1 MEKLTKAFPKKSMI
15 PAIPGDLS
23 QGICICATH
32 ICQES
37 RNQLQQAWDSTEKAR
52 MLLTSKTQQ
61 CWVNCDALHS
71 TQRIVS
77 LRTRPGPSP
86 GCHGLPCPPLAVTT
100 NKPS

>member
-1 MEKLTKAFPKKSMI
+1 MEKLTKARKSMT

-32 ICQES
+32 SCKES
-37 RNQLQQAWDSTEKAR
+37 RNHLKQAPEKAR
-52 MLLTSKTQQ
+52 MLLTSTTQQ

-77 LRTRPGPSP
+77 PRTRPGPSP
-86 GCHGLPCPPLAVTT
+86 GCHGLPCPPLAVTR
-100 NKPS
+100 NKPA